1 MELLF
6 RKMGPLIWGQG
17 NEVLQPASGARRD
30 EKRTDVRHVVKEKST
45 AHGHFLERG

>member
-17 NEVLQPASGARRD
+17 NEGSGARRD
-30 EKRTDVRHVVKEKST
+30 EKRTDVRHVMKEKST